1 MAQPRTIGRSTQEY
15 KNLMAAAKL
24 LEAVSESGYRYE
36 VENCYFDYG
45 QDWMWTTIIAHNDK
59 EEGVLSSWQAV
70 NPKQWEQIIEA
81 KNVGHIAYAVNEI
94 RAGKYFRG

>member
-45 QDWMWTTIIAHNDK
+45 QDWMWTTIIAYNDK

-70 NPKQWEQIIEA
+70 NPKQWEEVIYCNTVEDVA
-81 KNVGHIAYAVNEI
+81 NAVNEI
-94 RAGKYFRG
+94 RAGKYFRK